1 MSKLLRKN
9 RGKTQNLFLIEIKVN
24 NEEYKKE
31 FIIMGSTGNIYN
43 VIIKEKPTCTCPD
56 YKTRNKRCKHIYFV
70 LIRVMKIKN
79 EDCNIYSEKEIKKM
93 FENIPKI
100 TENLIV
106 NNKIKETYEKI
117 KNKLDN
123 KNEIIKKDIN
133 DLCPICLDDLENG
146 EELDYCKFSCG
157 KSIHKNCY
165 FMWCK
170 TKQDTCVYCR
180 AKWSKN
186 EINGVYINVKNI

>member
-70 LIRVMKIKN
+70 LIRVM
-79 EDCNIYSEKEIKKM
+79 
-93 FENIPKI
+93 
-100 TENLIV
+100 
-106 NNKIKETYEKI
+106 KI